1 MDQAILNSAGLILLT
16 AVLTFVM
23 AAFWNQRSKKDAEA
37 RAKATALAEAEAHM
51 RGRISDLEK
60 QLIALTSVVT
70 PLSAAMQAV
79 FIKELT
85 HFHTP
90 ELDDLLTKVQ
100 DGTLEDAEE
109 SRLLTLLEERSR
121 DLDGRIPDSERDVAT
136 MFPMMMKRVKAER
149 RLAAV
154 DIQVVSMTATR
165 ETDP

>member
-79 FIKELT
+79 
-85 HFHTP
+85 
-90 ELDDLLTKVQ
+90 LL
-100 DGTLEDAEE
+100 
-109 SRLLTLLEERSR
+109 RN
-121 DLDGRIPDSERDVAT
+121 
-136 MFPMMMKRVKAER
+136 
-149 RLAAV
+149 
-154 DIQVVSMTATR
+154 
-165 ETDP
+165 